1 MQDVR
6 WRNDREAPS
15 WKLLQRLAEAS
26 IYRGCV
32 VKPSI
37 EPLFKEI
44 HDAEREID
52 AIEWKIQ
59 FADLKKTYPH
69 EYAAMRSE
77 QENHRQQI
85 LHCKA
90 SLDNH
95 VKAEHVEDPRPF
107 DIE

>member
-1 MQDVR
+1 M
-6 WRNDREAPS
+6 
-15 WKLLQRLAEAS
+15 
-26 IYRGCV
+26 YGGCV
-32 VKPSI
+32 DKPPI
-37 EPLFKEI
+37 EPLLKEI

-52 AIEWKIQ
+52 AIECKIQ

-107 DIE
+107 DNE

>member
-15 WKLLQRLAEAS
+15 WKLLQRLTMPQM
-26 IYRGCV
+26 YGGYV
-32 VKPSI
+32 GKPSI
-37 EPLFKEI
+37 KPLLKEI

-52 AIEWKIQ
+52 AIECKIQ
-59 FADLKKTYPH
+59 FADLKTTYPH

-95 VKAEHVEDPRPF
+95 VKAEQVEDPGSL
-107 DIE
+107 DNE